1 MDHKDII
8 GMSFGFIY
16 SDETYLIEILS
27 TDALRWTRTAGKNT
41 GQGDTEQ
48 YVFSSL
54 AEDIFMLTWIEAEG
68 PGLSNVL
75 RLTDNTLITHANI
88 GRDVFT
94 NLGKLTVTQ

>member
-8 GMSFGFIY
+8 GMSFRFIY
-16 SDETYLIEILS
+16 ADESCLIEILS
-27 TDALRWTRTAGKNT
+27 TDSFRWSRTAGKNT
-41 GQGDTEQ
+41 GQSDSEQ

-54 AEDIFMLTWIEAEG
+54 ADDMFMLTWIEADG

-75 RLTDNTLITHANI
+75 ELTDNTLIADANI

-94 NLGKLTVTQ
+94 NSGKLAVTQ

>member
-1 MDHKDII
+1 MDHQDII
-8 GMSFGFIY
+8 GKSFGFEY

-27 TDALRWTRTAGKNT
+27 INALHWTRTAGKNA

-54 AEDIFMLTWIEAEG
+54 GDDVFMLTWIEDDG
-68 PGLSNVL
+68 PGLSNIL

-88 GRDVFT
+88 GRDVFI
-94 NLGKLTVTQ
+94 NPGKLTVTQ